1 MLHFSKTARIFF
13 IILSLRQVN
22 NISFHMNLVSQLA
35 ALVCQPGVHRNIN
48 NNIRWSG
55 EILAK
60 ASRTWLSWMLHF
72 SKTARNF
79 FMILSL
85 GKVDNISF
93 YMNVVSQLAALVCR
107 PGVHSN
113 TERRKHLIGRNL
125 VISLYDILLDDIF
138 LENGSKFFHNT
149 FPALS
154 WQYFLSFEPSQPIG
168 RASLYDWRSWKH
180 W

>member
-1 MLHFSKTARIFF
+1 MLYFS
-13 IILSLRQVN
+13 
-22 NISFHMNLVSQLA
+22 
-35 ALVCQPGVHRNIN
+35 
-48 NNIRWSG
+48 
-55 EILAK
+55 E
-60 ASRTWLSWMLHF
+60 
-72 SKTARNF
+72 TARNF

-85 GKVDNISF
+85 GQYFLSHELEPIGRAIYDILLDDIFHRYFHNTFKVDNISF
-93 YMNVVSQLAALVCR
+93 HEPSQPIGRAGLSASEDYLAFIETKR
-107 PGVHSN
+107 EENNWP
-113 TERRKHLIGRNL
+113 RLIGRNL

-180 W
+180 R